1 MKLICINIICFFI
14 LVSYNSSL
22 LFAQS
27 GLDAKAP
34 TLQIGLDGF
43 SFAKGSLDAQLIMEI
58 VAQKQQ
64 ELKVKTIQNVFLSKV
79 ENAGGTVYSFTDNVV
94 RQLVF
99 EADQNVRTKKILEN
113 TVNLVFV
120 VAYLEYYINNV
131 EGSAKKSLVKLSKIY
146 SQKLDTTGYYK
157 KELSL
162 KDFIKPRTG
171 DITQFYNDTTSVDFM
186 ALLIDLSSLVVR
198 QDQKLKQ
205 LGLMQISYSETYE
218 YMNKY
223 LKLSLS
229 KGSIDKSKLVDSH
242 AIFDDMKLKL
252 EFITNYIGLVNF
264 IAEERTFRFD
274 QNDFFG
280 IKILDF
286 IKNKPLKPDVSQ
298 LKKRTGDLIKEI
310 TKITSQ
316 DSVLKAEI
324 TNLYSI
330 FFYLEKA
337 EKALTNDD
345 KIVFSDILYT
355 LNSEFIPLL
364 KKQSYRHIQYLDLIQ
379 SFNKTNDSLFNY
391 LLSMNK
397 LLQKHQNKVPQFI
410 LLSSKLYQFD
420 RSTTISEYL
429 KLIDEV
435 GTIFPNDNIKNA
447 LSTIISFVKDYT
459 VIEKTNA
466 GKEVLNFNLESFL
479 VRLQNIKPYTLR
491 RTQFLFSVGVNNA
504 MFNTDVSLEDG
515 SIIRNLSFVS
525 EKIGVKYKLFD
536 FAFWKTRNPGET
548 YQQSFGP
555 LSASYTK
562 ESPPKEPIISNIHL
576 LAYGSGILYNLVN
589 TKTSK
594 EFNMPLIGVGGGL
607 TFFNGLD
614 FNISWGVPIFND
626 QPISTKYSYWN
637 AGFDIQFIEYF
648 NKLKE
653 KRSANQ
659 VQKKLV
665 EAQK

>member
-1 MKLICINIICFFI
+1 MKLFYAKIFCFLI
-14 LVSYNSSL
+14 LFSYNSAL
-22 LFAQS
+22 LCAQS
-27 GLDAKAP
+27 GLDSKAP

-94 RQLVF
+94 RELVF
-99 EADQNVRTKKILEN
+99 EADQNVRTRKILEN
-113 TVNLVFV
+113 TINLVFV
-120 VAYLEYYINNV
+120 VAYLEYYINNI
-131 EGSAKKSLVKLSKIY
+131 EGTAKISLLNLSQTSDFRLY
-146 SQKLDTTGYYK
+146 DK
-157 KELSL
+157 KELNL
-162 KDFIKPRTG
+162 NDFIKPKTG
-171 DITQFYNDTTSVDFM
+171 DITKFYNDTSAVNFI
-186 ALLIDLSSLVVR
+186 ALLIDMSSLVVR

-218 YMNKY
+218 FMNEY

-229 KGSIDKSKLVDSH
+229 ENSIDKSKLDNLQV
-242 AIFDDMKLKL
+242 IFKDMKLKL
-252 EFITNYIGLVNF
+252 ESITNYIGLVNF
-264 IAEERTFRFD
+264 ISEERTFRFD

-280 IKILDF
+280 IKSLDS
-286 IKNKPLKPDVSQ
+286 IKNKPPKPSVSQ
-298 LKKRTGDLIKEI
+298 LKINTKALITEI
-310 TKITSQ
+310 TKITPQ
-316 DSVLKAEI
+316 DSVITAEI

-330 FFYLEKA
+330 YFYLEKA
-337 EKALTNDD
+337 EKALTSDET
-345 KIVFSDILYT
+345 IVFSDILYT

-364 KKQSYRHIQYLDLIQ
+364 KKQSYRHIDYLKLIE
-379 SFNKTNDSLFNY
+379 SFNETNDCLFEF
-391 LLSMNK
+391 LLYGNK
-397 LLQKHQNKVPQFI
+397 LLQKHTNKVPQFI

-420 RSTTISEYL
+420 RSVTISEYL
-429 KLIDEV
+429 KLIDEI

-447 LSTIISFVKDYT
+447 LSTVITFVKDYT
-459 VIEKTNA
+459 VIEKTTA
-466 GKEVLNFNLESFL
+466 GKEVINFNLESFL
-479 VRLQNIKPYTLR
+479 VKLQNIKPYTLR

-504 MFNTDVSLEDG
+504 MFNTDITLDDG

-525 EKIGVKYKLFD
+525 EKIGIKYKLFD
-536 FAFWKTRNPGET
+536 FAFSKTRNPGET
-548 YQQSFGP
+548 YQVKYGP
-555 LSASYTK
+555 YTVSYINK
-562 ESPPKEPIISNIHL
+562 LPPKEPIISNIHL

-614 FNISWGVPIFND
+614 FNVSWGVPIFND

-648 NKLKE
+648 NKLQE